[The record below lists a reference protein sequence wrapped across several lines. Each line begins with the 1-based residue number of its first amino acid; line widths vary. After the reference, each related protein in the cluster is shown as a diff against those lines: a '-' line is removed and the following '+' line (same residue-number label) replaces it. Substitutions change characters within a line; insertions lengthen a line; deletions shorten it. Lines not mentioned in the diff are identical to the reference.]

1 MHLYNYC
8 TIKIDIDF
16 TQCVCFYFSDIV
28 QTHCSTNQANRKI
41 KRKKKKGRGNN
52 LWEETESHSVYRQ
65 KNERKNTYRKKGLL
79 IHRKSPQ

>member
-16 TQCVCFYFSDIV
+16 TQCVCLCFSDIV
-28 QTHCSTNQANRKI
+28 QTHCSTNQAKRER
-41 KRKKKKGRGNN
+41 KRKRKEGGNN

-65 KNERKNTYRKKGLL
+65 KNKRKKYSSEKGF
-79 IHRKSPQ
+79 INT

>member
-41 KRKKKKGRGNN
+41 KRKKKKEGEITSGRKQN
-52 LWEETESHSVYRQ
+52 LTVFTDKKTKGKILIGKRVY
-65 KNERKNTYRKKGLL
+65 
-79 IHRKSPQ
+79 